1 MYGGR
6 TSAVCSLTFK
16 GQVGVWICRSSPQ
29 FFLVVPGRH
38 ILGLRHRRRR
48 NSLLNVVI
56 DEDFTVKDM
65 LTDVGSEPAM
75 E

>member
-1 MYGGR
+1 VFGYVE
-6 TSAVCSLTFK
+6 AAHN
-16 GQVGVWICRSSPQ
+16 
-29 FFLVVPGRH
+29 FFLVVPVRH
-38 ILGLRHRRRR
+38 ILGLRHNRRR
-48 NSLLNVVI
+48 NSLLNLVI